1 MDSNISKNTFLYKFL
16 KVNVA
21 NNNLGLKQI
30 LQQQLLQAIYLYR
43 QQNKIGDSW
52 NSLIVSMSEK
62 LILCNSNNQK
72 ILINQ
77 ARELSSRGDYL
88 VYRCAIAFPLAN
100 FCRIKP
106 LDMAQELVSFFPQT
120 NFDAVTESHI
130 KIVVKVIPP
139 GWIDFE
145 INYSCLGIWLEQLIL
160 KLTSQHSHRIETHS
174 RDENLHLIREKP
186 DLFKINYYHA
196 RCCSLLQ
203 LAEREK
209 LIALDNQNL
218 LSLTWR
224 ISKPN
229 PIIWFDTAK
238 VFLLTEPQELN
249 LLHCILLILDQ
260 FCDRKMLAFQCLGEK
275 LPLSTTN
282 REAKI
287 WINLGLNLS
296 KACEQFIISCRFCG
310 EVKQQNTTLA
320 IARLGLIAL
329 VQWCLFELLRDKL
342 QINPIPLKEL

>member
-43 QQNKIGDSW
+43 QQNKIGESW

-72 ILINQ
+72 ILTNQ
-77 ARELSSRGDYL
+77 ARKLFCSVDYL

-106 LDMAQELVSFFPQT
+106 LDMAQELVSFFPET

-130 KIVVKVIPP
+130 KIVVKVIPQ

-160 KLTSQHSHRIETHS
+160 RLRSQHSHRIETRS
-174 RDENLHLIREKP
+174 CDENLHLIREKP
-186 DLFKINYYHA
+186 DLFRINYYHA

-209 LIALDNQNL
+209 LIELDNQNL
-218 LSLTWR
+218 PSLTWQ
-224 ISKPN
+224 ISSPN
-229 PIIWFDTAK
+229 PIIWFDSAK
-238 VFLLTEPQELN
+238 VFLLTHPQELN

-260 FCDRKMLAFQCLGEK
+260 FCDRKMLTFQCLGEK

-287 WINLGLNLS
+287 WINLGLNSS
-296 KACEQFIISCRFCG
+296 KAFEQFIISCRFCG

-329 VQWCLFELLRDKL
+329 VQWCLSKILRDKL